1 MMMMMMMV
9 IPMDDGDDDGD
20 DGDDDGDDDD
30 DALSQ
35 AWFHHIKKWGLFHQ
49 VLDLRQLPMSR
60 WHPSGTNQNIV
71 NQLTAQV
78 KKMLPTVGTALLSS
92 IGLEVPK
99 GNVLYSW
106 VYLTW
111 KAKEYQTNTSASQVQ
126 QKPKDHN
133 N

>member
-1 MMMMMMMV
+1 MMMMMMM
-9 IPMDDGDDDGD
+9 IPMDDGDDDG
-20 DGDDDGDDDD
+20 DDGDDDD

-78 KKMLPTVGTALLSS
+78 KKCYQQLVLLYLVQLVWRCQKVMFYILGS
-92 IGLEVPK
+92 I
-99 GNVLYSW
+99 
-106 VYLTW
+106 
-111 KAKEYQTNTSASQVQ
+111 
-126 QKPKDHN
+126 
-133 N
+133 